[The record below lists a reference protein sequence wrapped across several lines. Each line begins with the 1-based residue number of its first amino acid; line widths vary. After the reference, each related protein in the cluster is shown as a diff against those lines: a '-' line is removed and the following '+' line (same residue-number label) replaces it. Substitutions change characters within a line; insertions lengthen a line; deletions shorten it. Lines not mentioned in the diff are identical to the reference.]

1 MMMTTGNKE
10 AEIASGLTGTTI
22 NWVDN
27 LAGLRAMTHA
37 MTTPV
42 VVKGYGSA
50 GDGGAGIQLNGTS
63 RVVSVVGNKV
73 RSNPTAISIAAGA
86 DHFTVLGNTCVAN
99 ATIANAAGTGPT
111 RVVTGKTK

>member
-1 MMMTTGNKE
+1 
-10 AEIASGLTGTTI
+10 
-22 NWVDN
+22 
-27 LAGLRAMTHA
+27 MTHA
-37 MTTPV
+37 MTAPV

-111 RVVTGKTK
+111 RVVTGNTK